1 MTSLYPPD
9 GPQTVAQVLDSGF
22 RVFKA
27 SLVRCLLFGA
37 IAMIAGQLPNIYS
50 LAIGQ
55 PFDAYLRGEPISIA
69 LAIIGS
75 IATVYFSGVM
85 LLRQREVA
93 LGRRRTT
100 RAELAHAFRRLPVLI
115 GVAGVALVV
124 TSIVPLVL
132 FFWGWADW
140 FKGVSPVGLGIA
152 LAVLATPVV
161 WLLPGLAIS
170 VAVAVL
176 TDSGIFASLRQGV
189 SLVTGS
195 WWRSMITFAVWGVLL
210 VVFNFIAVVIVV
222 MAMPL
227 VGARDLPTVTAGTQ
241 VVFVALRAVGLPF
254 LVAIVLAVYGELQ
267 VRRRGVDLERRM
279 ASVPQV

>member
-55 PFDAYLRGEPISIA
+55 PFDAYLRGEPVSIV

-75 IATVYFSGVM
+75 IATVYFSGVT
-85 LLRQREVA
+85 LLHQRDVA
-93 LGRRRTT
+93 LGHRRST
-100 RAELAHAFRRLPVLI
+100 RAELAHALRRLPALV
-115 GVAGVALVV
+115 GVALVV
-124 TSIVPLVL
+124 LIVTATVPLA
-132 FFWGWADW
+132 FFLWGWADW
-140 FKGVSPVGLGIA
+140 FKGVSPVGVGLV
-152 LAVLATPVV
+152 LAVLAVPTI
-161 WLLPGLAIS
+161 WLLPALAMP

-176 TDSGIFASLRQGV
+176 TESGVWSSLRQGV
-189 SLVTGS
+189 SLVIGS
-195 WWRSMITFAVWGVLL
+195 WWRTFITFAVWGVLL
-210 VVFNFIAVVIVV
+210 VVFNFITVVIVV

-227 VGARDLPTVTAGTQ
+227 VGATDLPTVTAGTQ
-241 VVFVALRAVGLPF
+241 VVFVALRAIGLPF

-267 VRRRGVDLERRM
+267 VRRQGVDLERRM
-279 ASVPQV
+279 AGVAQS